1 MACNNR
7 CIVPAVGRRDFLSF
21 SMIGMGALAGSAL
34 PALGQDYKGTQTTPQ
49 TPAEPKKETTKAGKK
64 CNTVIRIWLPGAPS
78 QVETFDP
85 KPGRPNG
92 GKAKAIDTAAKGIQ
106 ISEYMPQT
114 AKAMKHVALLRSMN
128 FKELAHERAALLAQ
142 IGMAQS
148 PFSGVADMGTIVAYE
163 RGPKDL
169 QLPYSISMGATLQ
182 PGQSL
187 PFGGEYAP
195 YRVLNTS
202 NPIPDSRSPVGADRD
217 LQRTALLSEQN
228 KDWDSQRQQGPIGQ
242 IEKAYVKAQ
251 EVMTTPQVAAFNV
264 GQEDAAI
271 RAMFGN
277 DGFSQNCLVAYR
289 LAKVGVPFIALQT
302 GFWDMHDACITGME
316 KQVPSVDAGF
326 GGLVNALAA
335 SGLLDT
341 TLVMIGGEF
350 GRTPSVNGGQ
360 GRDHHEYGSWAMA
373 GGGIRGGIAF
383 GDSGVN
389 GTSNKDQTTVGDV
402 WHTVFSL
409 CGIDPKKSYIVE
421 GRRIAYAY
429 KDVKGAPIRGIML

>member
-1 MACNNR
+1 MACNT
-7 CIVPAVGRRDFLSF
+7 CIVPAYGRRDFLSF
-21 SMIGMGALAGSAL
+21 SMVGMGALAGSAL
-34 PALGQDYKGTQTTPQ
+34 PALGQETKTQP
-49 TPAEPKKETTKAGKK
+49 PPEPGKKEAPKTKK

-114 AKAMKHVALLRSMN
+114 AKNMKHIALLRSMN
-128 FKELAHERAALLAQ
+128 FKELAHERASLLAQ

-148 PFSGVADMGTIVAYE
+148 PFSGVADMGTIIAFE

-169 QLPYSISMGATLQ
+169 QLPYSIAMGATLQ

-202 NPIPDSRSPVGADRD
+202 NPIPDSTSPVGKDRD
-217 LQRTALLSEQN
+217 QLRTSLLNDQN
-228 KDWDSQRQQGPIGQ
+228 KDWDSQRLQGPIGQ
-242 IEKAYVKAQ
+242 IEKAYIKAQ
-251 EVMTTPQVAAFNV
+251 EVMTTPQVSAFNV
-264 GQEDAAI
+264 SQEDAAI
-271 RAMFGN
+271 RGMFGT

-302 GFWDMHDACITGME
+302 GSWDMHDGCIPGME
-316 KQVPSVDAGF
+316 KQVPAVDAGF
-326 GGLVNALAA
+326 GGLVGALAA

-350 GRTPSVNGGQ
+350 GRTPAVNGGQ
-360 GRDHHEYGSWAMA
+360 GRDHHEYGSWALA
-373 GGGIRGGIAF
+373 GGGIRGGMAY

-409 CGIDPKKSYIVE
+409 CGIDPKKSYMVE
-421 GRRIAYAY
+421 GRRIPYAY
-429 KDVKGAPIRGIML
+429 KDVKGAAIRGIMA

>member
-1 MACNNR
+1 MACTK
-7 CIVPAVGRRDFLSF
+7 CIVPAFGRRDFLSF
-21 SMIGMGALAGSAL
+21 SMVGMGALAGSTL
-34 PALGQDYKGTQTTPQ
+34 PALGQETKTQDKPET
-49 TPAEPKKETTKAGKK
+49 PKKDAPKAAKK

-114 AKAMKHVALLRSMN
+114 AKAMKHIALLRSMN

-148 PFSGVADMGTIVAYE
+148 PFSGVADMGTIIAYE

-169 QLPYSISMGATLQ
+169 QLPYSIAMGATLQ

-187 PFGGEYAP
+187 PFGGEYSP

-202 NPIPDSRSPVGADRD
+202 NPIPDSTSPVGKDRD
-217 LQRTALLSEQN
+217 LIRTSLLTDQN
-228 KDWDSQRQQGPIGQ
+228 KDWDSMHQQGPIGQ

-251 EVMTTPQVAAFNV
+251 EVMTTPQVSAFNV
-264 GQEDAAI
+264 GQEEATI
-271 RAMFGN
+271 RQLFGN

-302 GFWDMHDACITGME
+302 GSWDMHDACITGME
-316 KQVPSVDAGF
+316 KQVPSVDAGL
-326 GGLVNALAA
+326 GGLVSALAA

-350 GRTPSVNGGQ
+350 GRTPAVNGGQ
-360 GRDHHEYGSWAMA
+360 GRDHHEYGSWALA
-373 GGGIRGGIAF
+373 GGGIRGGMAY

-409 CGIDPKKSYIVE
+409 CGIDPKKSYMVE
-421 GRRIAYAY
+421 GRRIPYAY
-429 KDVKGAPIRGIML
+429 KDVKGAAIRGIMA

>member
-1 MACNNR
+1 MACNK
-7 CIVPAVGRRDFLSF
+7 CIVPAYGRRDFLSF
-21 SMIGMGALAGSAL
+21 SMVGMGALASSGANL
-34 PALGQDYKGTQTTPQ
+34 MAQDTKTD
-49 TPAEPKKETTKAGKK
+49 PKQDPKDTKTAPKSKK
-64 CNTVIRIWLPGAPS
+64 ATTVIRIWLPGAPS
-78 QVETFDP
+78 QIETFDP

-114 AKAMKHVALLRSMN
+114 AKAMKSIALLRSMN
-128 FKELAHERAALLAQ
+128 FRELAHERAALLAQ

-163 RGPKDL
+163 KGPKDL
-169 QLPYSISMGATLQ
+169 QLPYSISMGAQLH
-182 PGQSL
+182 PGQSM

-195 YRVLNTS
+195 YRVLDTR
-202 NPIPDSRSPVGADRD
+202 NPIPDSNSPVGKERD
-217 LQRTALLSEQN
+217 LERTALLTEQN
-228 KDWDSQRQQGPIGQ
+228 KDWDSRRQQGPIGQ
-242 IEKAYVKAQ
+242 IEKAYIKAQ
-251 EVMTTPQVAAFNV
+251 EVMTTPQVSAFNTS
-264 GQEDAAI
+264 QEEASI
-271 RAMFGN
+271 RGMFGN

-302 GFWDMHDACITGME
+302 GGWDMHDNCVGGME

-326 GGLVNALAA
+326 GGLVGALAA
-335 SGLLDT
+335 SGLLET

-350 GRTPSVNGGQ
+350 GRTPTVNGGQ
-360 GRDHHEYGSWAMA
+360 GRDHHEYGCWALA
-373 GGGIRGGIAF
+373 GGGIRGGMAF

-409 CGIDPKKSYIVE
+409 CGIDAKKSYMVE
-421 GRRIAYAY
+421 GRRIPYAY
-429 KDVKGAPIRGIML
+429 KDVKGAPIRAIMG

>member
-1 MACNNR
+1 MACNK
-7 CIVPAVGRRDFLSF
+7 CIVPAFGRRDFLSF
-21 SMIGMGALAGSAL
+21 SMLGMGALAGAKPL
-34 PALGQDYKGTQTTPQ
+34 TALGQDTRPEGPKTPQ
-49 TPAEPKKETTKAGKK
+49 TTAPKGKK

-92 GKAKAIDTAAKGIQ
+92 GKAKAIDTSVKGLQ
-106 ISEYMPQT
+106 ISEYMPVT
-114 AKAMKHVALLRSMN
+114 AKYLKHIALLRSMS

-169 QLPYSISMGATLQ
+169 QLPYSISMGATLH
-182 PGQSL
+182 PGQSM

-202 NPIPDSRSPVGADRD
+202 DPIPDSRSPVGKDRD
-217 LQRTALLSEQN
+217 AERTTLLSEQN
-228 KDWDSQRQQGPIGQ
+228 KDWDTKRLQAPIGQ

-251 EVMTTPQVAAFNV
+251 EVMTTPQVAAFNTS
-264 GQEDAAI
+264 QEDASI
-271 RAMFGN
+271 RQMFGN

-302 GFWDMHDACITGME
+302 GSWDMHDGCIPGME
-316 KQVPSVDAGF
+316 KAVPSVDAGF
-326 GGLVNALAA
+326 GGLVGALAA
-335 SGLLDT
+335 SGLIDT
-341 TLVMIGGEF
+341 VTVMIGGEF
-350 GRTPSVNGGQ
+350 GRTPTVNGGQ
-360 GRDHHEYGSWAMA
+360 GRDHHEYGCWAMA
-373 GGGIRGGIAF
+373 GGGIRGGMAF

-409 CGIDPKKSYIVE
+409 CGIDAKKSYMVE
-421 GRRIAYAY
+421 GRRIPYAY
-429 KDVKGAPIRGIML
+429 KDVKGAPIRAIMA

>member
-1 MACNNR
+1 MRCNT
-7 CIVPAVGRRDFLSF
+7 CIVPAYGRRDFLSF
-21 SMIGMGALAGSAL
+21 SMVGMGALAGSAL
-34 PALGQDYKGTQTTPQ
+34 PALGQETKTQAP
-49 TPAEPKKETTKAGKK
+49 PESPKKDAAKTKK
-64 CNTVIRIWLPGAPS
+64 CSTVIRIWLPGAPS

-92 GKAKAIDTAAKGIQ
+92 GKAKAIDTTAKGIQ

-114 AKAMKHVALLRSMN
+114 AKAMKHIALLRSMN

-148 PFSGVADMGTIVAYE
+148 PFSGVADMGTIIAYE

-169 QLPYSISMGATLQ
+169 QLPYSIAMGATLQ

-202 NPIPDSRSPVGADRD
+202 NPIPDSTSPVGKDRD
-217 LQRTALLSEQN
+217 QLRTTLLTDQN
-228 KDWDSQRQQGPIGQ
+228 KDWDSQRLQGPIGQ
-242 IEKAYVKAQ
+242 IEKAYIKAQ
-251 EVMTTPQVAAFNV
+251 EVMTTPQVSAFNV
-264 GQEDAAI
+264 GQEDASI
-271 RAMFGN
+271 RAMFGT

-302 GFWDMHDACITGME
+302 GSWDMHDACIPGME
-316 KQVPSVDAGF
+316 KQVPAVDAGF
-326 GGLVNALAA
+326 GGLVGALAA

-350 GRTPSVNGGQ
+350 GRTPAVNGGQ
-360 GRDHHEYGSWAMA
+360 GRDHHEYGSWALA

-402 WHTVFSL
+402 WHTIFSL
-409 CGIDPKKSYIVE
+409 CGIDPKKSYMVE
-421 GRRIAYAY
+421 GRRIPYAY
-429 KDVKGAPIRGIML
+429 KDVKGAAIRGIMA

>member
-1 MACNNR
+1 MACNK
-7 CIVPAVGRRDFLSF
+7 CVVPAYGRRDFLSF
-21 SMIGMGALAGSAL
+21 SMVGMGALASSGANL
-34 PALGQDYKGTQTTPQ
+34 LAQD
-49 TPAEPKKETTKAGKK
+49 TKAETKQDTKTAPKSKK
-64 CNTVIRIWLPGAPS
+64 ATTVIRIWLPGAPS
-78 QVETFDP
+78 QIETFDP

-114 AKAMKHVALLRSMN
+114 AKQMKHICLLRSMN
-128 FKELAHERAALLAQ
+128 FMELAHERAALLAQ

-169 QLPYSISMGATLQ
+169 QLPYSISMGATLH

-202 NPIPDSRSPVGADRD
+202 NPIPDSTSPVGKDRD
-217 LQRTALLSEQN
+217 LERTTLLTEQN
-228 KDWDSQRQQGPIGQ
+228 KDWDTKRQQGPIGQ
-242 IEKAYVKAQ
+242 IEKAYIKAQ
-251 EVMTTPQVAAFNV
+251 EVMTTPQVSAFNTS
-264 GQEDAAI
+264 QEEASI
-271 RAMFGN
+271 RQMFGN
-277 DGFSQNCLVAYR
+277 DGFSQNCLVAFR

-302 GFWDMHDACITGME
+302 GGWDMHDNCVGGME

-326 GGLVNALAA
+326 GGLVAALAA

-350 GRTPSVNGGQ
+350 GRTPNLNGGQ
-360 GRDHHEYGSWAMA
+360 GRDHHNYGCWALA
-373 GGGIRGGIAF
+373 GGGVRGGMAY
-383 GDSGVN
+383 GDSGKD
-389 GTSNKDQTTVGDV
+389 GTSNRDNTT
-402 WHTVFSL
+402 
-409 CGIDPKKSYIVE
+409 
-421 GRRIAYAY
+421 
-429 KDVKGAPIRGIML
+429 

>member
-1 MACNNR
+1 MACTK
-7 CIVPAVGRRDFLSF
+7 CVVPAFGRRDFLSF
-21 SMIGMGALAGSAL
+21 SMVGMGALAGSVL
-34 PALGQDYKGTQTTPQ
+34 PALGQETKTQD
-49 TPAEPKKETTKAGKK
+49 APKKEAPKSKK

-78 QVETFDP
+78 QTEMFDP

-128 FKELAHERAALLAQ
+128 FRELAHERAALLAQ

-148 PFSGVADMGTIVAYE
+148 PFSGVADMGTIIAYE

-169 QLPYSISMGATLQ
+169 QLPYSIAMGATLQ

-202 NPIPDSRSPVGADRD
+202 NPIPDSTSPVGKDRD
-217 LQRTALLSEQN
+217 LLRTSLLTEQN
-228 KDWDSQRQQGPIGQ
+228 KDWDSLRQQGPIGQ
-242 IEKAYVKAQ
+242 IEKAYIKAQ
-251 EVMTTPQVAAFNV
+251 EVMTTPQVSAFNV
-264 GQEDAAI
+264 GQEDASI
-271 RAMFGN
+271 REMFGK

-302 GFWDMHDACITGME
+302 GGWDMHDACITGME
-316 KQVPSVDAGF
+316 KQVPGVDAGF

-341 TLVMIGGEF
+341 TMVMIGGEF
-350 GRTPSVNGGQ
+350 GRTPTINGGQ
-360 GRDHHEYGSWAMA
+360 GRDHHEYGSWALA
-373 GGGIRGGIAF
+373 GGGIRGGIAY

-409 CGIDPKKSYIVE
+409 CGIDPKKSYMVE
-421 GRRIAYAY
+421 GRRIPYAY
-429 KDVKGAPIRGIML
+429 KDVKGAAIRGIMG

>member
-1 MACNNR
+1 MACNK
-7 CIVPAVGRRDFLSF
+7 CIVPAFGRRDFLSF
-21 SMIGMGALAGSAL
+21 SMLGMGALAASQPL
-34 PALGQDYKGTQTTPQ
+34 SALGQDTRPEGPKTP
-49 TPAEPKKETTKAGKK
+49 PAAPKSKK

-92 GKAKAIDTAAKGIQ
+92 GKAKAIDTSVKGLQ
-106 ISEYMPQT
+106 ISEYMPVT
-114 AKAMKHVALLRSMN
+114 AKQMKNIALLRSMS

-169 QLPYSISMGATLQ
+169 QLPYSISMGATLH
-182 PGQSL
+182 PGQSM

-202 NPIPDSRSPVGADRD
+202 DPIPDSRSPVGKDRD
-217 LQRTALLSEQN
+217 AERTTLLSEQN
-228 KDWDSQRQQGPIGQ
+228 KDWDAKRLQAPIGQ

-251 EVMTTPQVAAFNV
+251 EVMTTPQVSAFNTS
-264 GQEDAAI
+264 QEDAAI
-271 RAMFGN
+271 RGMFGS
-277 DGFSQNCLVAYR
+277 DQFSQNCLVAYR

-302 GFWDMHDACITGME
+302 GSWDMHDGCIPGME
-316 KQVPSVDAGF
+316 KAVPSVDAGF
-326 GGLVNALAA
+326 GGLVGALAA

-341 TLVMIGGEF
+341 VTVMIGGEF
-350 GRTPSVNGGQ
+350 GRTPTVNGGQ
-360 GRDHHEYGSWAMA
+360 GRDHHEYGCWALA
-373 GGGIRGGIAF
+373 GGGIRGGMAF

-409 CGIDPKKSYIVE
+409 CGIDAKKSYMVE
-421 GRRIAYAY
+421 GRRIPYAY
-429 KDVKGAPIRGIML
+429 KDVKGAPIRAIMA

>member
-1 MACNNR
+1 MACNK
-7 CIVPAVGRRDFLSF
+7 CIVPAYGRRDFLSF
-21 SMIGMGALAGSAL
+21 SMLGMGALAAAKPL
-34 PALGQDYKGTQTTPQ
+34 TALGQDTRPENPKTPQ
-49 TPAEPKKETTKAGKK
+49 TTAPKSKK

-78 QVETFDP
+78 QIETFDP

-92 GKAKAIDTAAKGIQ
+92 GKAKAIDTAVKGLQ
-106 ISEYMPQT
+106 ISEYMPVT
-114 AKAMKHVALLRSMN
+114 AKHMKHIALLRSMS

-169 QLPYSISMGATLQ
+169 QLPYSISMGATLH
-182 PGQSL
+182 PGQSM

-202 NPIPDSRSPVGADRD
+202 DPIPDSRSPVGKDRD
-217 LQRTALLSEQN
+217 AERTTLLSEQN
-228 KDWDSQRQQGPIGQ
+228 KDWDTKRLQAPIGQ

-251 EVMTTPQVAAFNV
+251 EVMTTPQVAAFNTS
-264 GQEDAAI
+264 QEDASI
-271 RAMFGN
+271 RGMFGS

-302 GFWDMHDACITGME
+302 GGWDMHDNCIGGME

-326 GGLVNALAA
+326 GGLVGALAA

-341 TLVMIGGEF
+341 VTVMIGGEF
-350 GRTPSVNGGQ
+350 GRTPTVNGGQ
-360 GRDHHEYGSWAMA
+360 GRDHHEYGCWAMA
-373 GGGIRGGIAF
+373 GGGIRGGMAF

-409 CGIDPKKSYIVE
+409 CGIDAKKSYMVE
-421 GRRIAYAY
+421 GRRIPYAY
-429 KDVKGAPIRGIML
+429 KDVKGAPIRAIMG

>member
-1 MACNNR
+1 MACNK
-7 CIVPAVGRRDFLSF
+7 CVVPAYGRRDFLSF
-21 SMIGMGALAGSAL
+21 SMVGMGALASTGANL
-34 PALGQDYKGTQTTPQ
+34 LAQDTKTD
-49 TPAEPKKETTKAGKK
+49 PKQDPKETKTAPKSKK
-64 CNTVIRIWLPGAPS
+64 CSTVIRIWLPGAPS
-78 QVETFDP
+78 QIETFDP

-114 AKAMKHVALLRSMN
+114 AKAMKNIALLRSMN
-128 FKELAHERAALLAQ
+128 FRELAHERAALLAQ

-169 QLPYSISMGATLQ
+169 QLPYSISMGATLH
-182 PGQSL
+182 PGQSM

-195 YRVLNTS
+195 YRVLDTR
-202 NPIPDSRSPVGADRD
+202 NPIPDSTSPVGKDRD
-217 LQRTALLSEQN
+217 LERTSLLTEQN
-228 KDWDSQRQQGPIGQ
+228 KDWDSRRQQAPIGQ
-242 IEKAYVKAQ
+242 IEKAYIKAQ
-251 EVMTTPQVAAFNV
+251 EVMTTPQVSAFNTS
-264 GQEDAAI
+264 QEEASI
-271 RAMFGN
+271 RQMFGN

-302 GFWDMHDACITGME
+302 GGWDMHDNCVGGME

-326 GGLVNALAA
+326 GGLVQALAA
-335 SGLLDT
+335 SGLIDNVM
-341 TLVMIGGEF
+341 VMIGGEF
-350 GRTPSVNGGQ
+350 GRTPSINGGQ
-360 GRDHHEYGSWAMA
+360 GRDHHEYGAWALA
-373 GGGIRGGIAF
+373 GGGIKGGIAF

-409 CGIDPKKSYIVE
+409 CGIDAKKSYMVE
-421 GRRIAYAY
+421 GRRIPYAY
-429 KDVKGAPIRGIML
+429 KDVKGAAIRGIMA